1 MCCPIAQLSG
11 LLTSYQHLFIL
22 FLSDIVA
29 ATSKNDYSPVFF
41 LHSCSLLIN
50 VT

>member
-1 MCCPIAQLSG
+1 MRCLTVQLSG
-11 LLTSYQHLFIL
+11 LLTSYQCLFIL

-29 ATSKNDYSPVFF
+29 TTSKNDYSPVFF
-41 LHSCSLLIN
+41 LNSCSLLIN